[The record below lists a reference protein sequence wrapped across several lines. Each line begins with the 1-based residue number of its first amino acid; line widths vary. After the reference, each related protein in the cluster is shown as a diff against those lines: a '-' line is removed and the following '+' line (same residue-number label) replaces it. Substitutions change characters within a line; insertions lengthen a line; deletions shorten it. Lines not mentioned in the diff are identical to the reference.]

1 MEVNIKK
8 AVKMFFSSS
17 SFEMIYFEAIAN
29 SLDAGADE
37 INIIIRGSRD
47 KNKQLQLGN
56 LSLEISDNGVGMD
69 AQRYDKFSKLFDVE
83 EQSHKGLGRL
93 VYLCYFDNVQVESVF
108 GNTNHRAFVF
118 SESFQKRLGK
128 KVETCDY
135 KNNGTTFTMTK
146 FSGEKL
152 HKNEFIQPSYLKNAI
167 LEYFY
172 PRLYK
177 EKTQGRNIV
186 INITSIIEGISRSE
200 MIQTGDIPDFSRQLI
215 NFPMG
220 LFASMEM
227 YYSIKEVP
235 AKESRIITGIA
246 VDDRN
251 IPFDVIDP
259 ENRPADYEMIFL
271 LIVKSNDVSLVNE
284 SRQVLNLS
292 NTDLSNIKV
301 AFREAIAEVINKYV
315 PKVVEVNK
323 ASHEYLCKVYPHLQ
337 GYFDIK
343 AIGYA
348 SRSDVLKKAQEKFFN
363 DQKEILNAT
372 KLTDEQYQKSLDLS
386 ARSLAEYILFR
397 QRIIEKLRDLTLD
410 NSEYDLH
417 NLIAPRYS
425 VFKSKDFSEDIYR
438 NNVWVLDD
446 KFMSYSTILSEQE
459 MSDVIDVLTE
469 NSAQGIKN
477 EGRPDLALFFSGNP
491 KESEGK
497 VDVVI
502 VELKKKGIDAGKI
515 SIVETQ
521 LEERARSLYNYYNKH
536 IQRIWYYGVVECID
550 EYILHLKTNKYKPL
564 FSKGKVYY
572 NEKEVAVNVNTDE
585 IVIANTFIMD
595 IDAVA
600 NDAAA
605 RNETFLKILKHQF
618 AQQNQAE
625 YKEKNG

>member
-37 INIIIRGSRD
+37 INIKIRGSRD

-93 VYLCYFDNVQVESVF
+93 VYLCYFDKVQVESVF
-108 GNTNHRAFVF
+108 GNTNHRAFLF
-118 SESFQKRLGK
+118 SESFQKRLGN
-128 KVETCDY
+128 KVDTCDY
-135 KNNGTTFTMTK
+135 QNNGTTFTMTK

-152 HKNEFIQPSYLKNAI
+152 HKNEYIQPSYLKNAI

-177 EKTQGRNIV
+177 EKTQGHNIV
-186 INITSIIEGISRSE
+186 INITAIIEGISRTE
-200 MIQTGDIPDFSRQLI
+200 TIQTEDIPEFSKYPI
-215 NFPMG
+215 NLPMG

-235 AKESRIITGIA
+235 ASEARVITGIA

-251 IPFDVIDP
+251 MSFDVIDQ

-271 LIVKSNDVSLVNE
+271 LIVQSHDINLVNE
-284 SRQVLNLS
+284 SRQVLNLQPLVL
-292 NTDLSNIKV
+292 NAIKTK
-301 AFREAIAEVINKYV
+301 FREAISEVINESV
-315 PKVVEVNK
+315 PKVVEQNK

-337 GYFDIK
+337 GYFDTK

-348 SRSDVLKKAQEKFFN
+348 SRSDVLKRAQEKFFN
-363 DQKEILNAT
+363 DQKEILGAT

-397 QRIIEKLRDLTLD
+397 QRIIEKMRELTPS
-410 NSEYDLH
+410 NTEYDLH
-417 NLIAPRYS
+417 NLIAPRFS
-425 VFKSKDFSEDIYR
+425 EFKSGNFIEDVYR

-446 KFMSYSTILSEQE
+446 KFMSYSTVLSDSE
-459 MSDVIDVLTE
+459 MSRVVEVLTDGDVAY
-469 NSAQGIKN
+469 NDDD
-477 EGRPDLALFFSGNP
+477 RPDITLFFSSDP
-491 KESEGK
+491 KKTDQK
-497 VDVVI
+497 VDVVV
-502 VELKKKGIDAGKI
+502 VELKRLGLSAELN
-515 SIVETQ
+515 SIVEFQ
-521 LEERARSLYNYYNKH
+521 LDTRTEKLAEFYDNR
-536 IQRIWYYGVVECID
+536 IQRMWFYGIVEMDAKYRKHLINNDFSPLYSNGNVYFRSKKIWLDEEKTQSVIQNAYIMDFKALVED
-550 EYILHLKTNKYKPL
+550 
-564 FSKGKVYY
+564 
-572 NEKEVAVNVNTDE
+572 
-585 IVIANTFIMD
+585 ANT
-595 IDAVA
+595 
-600 NDAAA
+600 
-605 RNETFLKILKHQF
+605 RNETFIKILKQQF
-618 AQQNQAE
+618 AQQSLAE
-625 YKEKNG
+625 